1 MLHKITNFQTP
12 HYSDLNPRKIFWIL
26 LVIAVFIRFP
36 FFFRDYIDRDES
48 TFILMGQSWVDGN
61 LPFTQL
67 WDLKP
72 PITFLFFALIISVFG
87 KSLIAIRLIGCIVV
101 AVTALFTYKIGALIT
116 SKKIAFWASVGCVL
130 LQSMFGSL
138 QGVMSEHISIAFFM
152 PALYILITKKNIF
165 WYCIA
170 GSLMGLALMTKL
182 NLAYPILVLGL
193 YLLYDSYKKKL
204 TQEILNSL
212 ALGFGI
218 IMVIVLTFL
227 PYHLQD
233 ISDIWWNSVIRASL
247 EYADTNVTSLLKT
260 LPTSF
265 VFLTFLWWV
274 WKNKYL
280 EFKSLPEQILLLAF
294 VGILFSFIK
303 AGKINGHYMIQIHPV
318 SVIFIGI
325 AIRKIVWLQRIK
337 YAPYALIILILLPAE
352 SYVEY
357 FNIIRNKRQK
367 GTYYN
372 GEGITVPQFIRN
384 NNIDTKN
391 ILFMEYH
398 IGYWMLDVTPP
409 TKSATHPSN
418 ICRDELFPFYDNP
431 RKTAIE
437 EIEFIL
443 DELQPQTI
451 VIRKNRSIFDKKL
464 VEENEFINTYLTKK
478 YDTLTTVDGALI
490 YQRLK

>member
-1 MLHKITNFQTP
+1 
-12 HYSDLNPRKIFWIL
+12 
-26 LVIAVFIRFP
+26 
-36 FFFRDYIDRDES
+36 
-48 TFILMGQSWVDGN
+48 
-61 LPFTQL
+61 
-67 WDLKP
+67 
-72 PITFLFFALIISVFG
+72 
-87 KSLIAIRLIGCIVV
+87 
-101 AVTALFTYKIGALIT
+101 
-116 SKKIAFWASVGCVL
+116 
-130 LQSMFGSL
+130 
-138 QGVMSEHISIAFFM
+138 
-152 PALYILITKKNIF
+152 
-165 WYCIA
+165 
-170 GSLMGLALMTKL
+170 MGLALMTKL

-204 TQEILNSL
+204 TQGILNSL